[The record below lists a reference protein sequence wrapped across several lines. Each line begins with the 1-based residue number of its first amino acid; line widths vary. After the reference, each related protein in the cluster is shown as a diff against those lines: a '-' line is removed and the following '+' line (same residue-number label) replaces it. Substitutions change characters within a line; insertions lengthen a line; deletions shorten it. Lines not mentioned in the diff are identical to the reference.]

1 MWKDHEMNDD
11 PWGNGQNRSYFFTKK
26 WEPPTLQLPWWCYIE
41 NEQTNWERNCLI
53 ERPTWR
59 EFFER
64 ERLQEKA
71 WISSQ
76 VIERPP
82 IIMIHRL
89 TVKFVWNQLVC
100 VSFLVGV
107 DWFCAV
113 LFEGSSPLK
122 KYLNFGLSWQE
133 TIGPHFPMNCSK
145 IGHPYLFGQNV
156 FICLHSANKNSS
168 ADLWKFRSHEKI
180 CINPWLWW
188 LIGLPIIFFNRVFSI
203 DIFSKTVFR
212 NLSDLLW
219 LGSKHKLSGL
229 DNSVDIIF

>member
-1 MWKDHEMNDD
+1 MMKDHEMNDD
-11 PWGNGQNRSYFFTKK
+11 PWGNGRNRSYFFTKK
-26 WEPPTLQLPWWCYIE
+26 WEPPTPQLPWWCYIE

-168 ADLWKFRSHEKI
+168 ADLFHRHLFKDSFPKLVRLALTRIQAQAQRSRQFSRHNILI
-180 CINPWLWW
+180 CI
-188 LIGLPIIFFNRVFSI
+188 
-203 DIFSKTVFR
+203 
-212 NLSDLLW
+212 
-219 LGSKHKLSGL
+219 
-229 DNSVDIIF
+229 SVSAIWF